1 MQGKYILGG
10 ILILLGT
17 ALLLDQYHVWTFG
30 RIISTWWPLILI
42 GLGISSLVSSRG
54 SSLSGYMLL
63 LIGGIF
69 QAQRL
74 DLVTGNIWSYLWP
87 LVLIFIG
94 LHILFS
100 HKDKHK
106 TKIFSNNKSV
116 TEEDKIN
123 INTVFSGIEQKIDSL
138 NFSGGVVS
146 AAFAGIELDLRQA
159 KISPENAYLELNV
172 TFGEIVVRV
181 PHDIII
187 DVSGSPF
194 LGGFENKT
202 HQITS
207 PQSRVLKIKYS
218 AVFGSIE
225 LTN

>member
-1 MQGKYILGG
+1 MQSKYIIAGL
-10 ILILLGT
+10 LILLGT

-30 RIISTWWPLILI
+30 KIISTWWPLILI
-42 GLGISSLVSSRG
+42 GIGISSLVSSRG
-54 SSLSGYMLL
+54 SSISGYMLL
-63 LIGGIF
+63 LIGAVF

-74 DLVTGNIWSYLWP
+74 DLVSGNIWSYLWP

-100 HKDKHK
+100 HKDKQK
-106 TKIFSNNKSV
+106 TKFFSNNKSV
-116 TEEDKIN
+116 TDEEKIN
-123 INTVFSGIEQKIDSL
+123 INTVFSGIEQKIDSQ
-138 NFSGGVVS
+138 NFNGGYVS
-146 AAFAGIELDLRQA
+146 AVFAGIELDLRQA
-159 KISPENAYLELNV
+159 KISQDKAFLELNV
-172 TFGEIVVRV
+172 VFGEIVVRV
-181 PHDIII
+181 PHDILI